1 MSHDIL
7 SLNKT
12 TKSILKNP
20 DPKSSLAY
28 SNAILRK
35 DPAKVN
41 IEGIGLNPNIQLE
54 DEYIS
59 NLQKQIHFMDL
70 EIKLMKEK
78 QAQEE
83 ALGGNYQFAKIG
95 LNDGKPSMDHIL
107 TTTNKMK
114 GMRSDMTKQIN
125 LLEQDLMRNR
135 EENTVLQAKVG
146 NLERHVIEYD
156 EKLTKVL
163 HENSEALNQIRTK
176 LLTEKKQREEAEVDM
191 SKMKPQLDKILHDN
205 VELRRESELKEI
217 NDKLNNKR
225 VDEDEALD
233 KENLETK
240 KKLIDELQME
250 KARLLIVT
258 EKDPRLQSL
267 REDNER
273 LSKEV
278 KQSEKKLDD
287 ANYKVLETETRQL
300 LSVRKK
306 DEDQEARK
314 KLQAELEKWRDQ
326 LDDTTKSNELKVERK
341 LREAESAQI
350 RELQAELLKERTEL
364 GELRNKFEAIS
375 NKEREY
381 ILDQANR
388 ERHRADLEAKK
399 TKNQALIKDLR
410 TQNEELDPKVND
422 ADVKVDDLRLK
433 LTDKRELRAKL
444 QLKLKEVEEQNI
456 ILLSRYTFLEK
467 NIKLEDDM
475 KKFNMEELRNV
486 IETNKTVNDTIK
498 DFMGKWDTLK
508 KFSKH
513 GGQQQ

>member
-20 DPKSSLAY
+20 DPKASLAY

-41 IEGIGLNPNIQLE
+41 MEGIGLNPNIQLE

-78 QAQEE
+78 QVQEE

-107 TTTNKMK
+107 TTTSKLKQMK
-114 GMRSDMTKQIN
+114 GDMTKQIN

-135 EENTVLQAKVG
+135 EENTIFHAKVA
-146 NLERHVIEYD
+146 NLERHVVDYD

-163 HENSEALNQIRTK
+163 HENSDAMNQMRTK
-176 LLTEKKQREEAEVDM
+176 FLTEKKQREECEVDM
-191 SKMKPQLDKILHDN
+191 SKMKPQLDKILADN
-205 VELRRESELKEI
+205 VELRRETEIKEI
-217 NDKLNNKR
+217 NDRLNNKR

-233 KENLETK
+233 KETLETK

-258 EKDPRLQSL
+258 EKDPRLQAL

-273 LSKEV
+273 FLKDL
-278 KQSEKKLDD
+278 KGSEKKLDD

-314 KLQAELEKWRDQ
+314 KLQQELEKWRDQ
-326 LDDTTKSNELKVERK
+326 LDETTKSNELKVERK
-341 LREAESAQI
+341 IREAESAI
-350 RELQAELLKERTEL
+350 IKELQADLLKERTEL
-364 GELRNKFEAIS
+364 GEFRNKFELVA

-399 TKNQALIKDLR
+399 AKNQATIKDLR
-410 TQNEELDPKVND
+410 AQVEDLDPKVND
-422 ADVKVDDLRLK
+422 MEVKVDDLRLK
-433 LTDKRELRAKL
+433 LTDKREIRVKL
-444 QLKLKEVEEQNI
+444 QLKLKEVEEENI
-456 ILLSRYTFLEK
+456 ILLSKFTFLQN

-475 KKFNMEELRNV
+475 KKFNIDELRRV
-486 IETNKTVNDTIK
+486 TETNKNVNDTIK
-498 DFMGKWDTLK
+498 NFMDKWDTLK
-508 KFSKH
+508 KFSKM
-513 GGQQQ
+513 Q

>member
-20 DPKSSLAY
+20 DPKASLAY

-78 QAQEE
+78 QTQEE

-95 LNDGKPSMDHIL
+95 INDGKFSMDHIM
-107 TTTNKMK
+107 TTTNKFQQMK
-114 GMRSDMTKQIN
+114 GDMTKQIN

-135 EENTVLQAKVG
+135 EENTIIHAKVA
-146 NLERHVIEYD
+146 NLERHVVDYD

-163 HENSEALNQIRTK
+163 HENSQSLNEMRNK
-176 LLTEKKQREEAEVDM
+176 LLAEKKQREDCEVDM

-205 VELRRESELKEI
+205 AELRRESEIKEI
-217 NDKLNNKR
+217 NDRLNNKR

-233 KENLETK
+233 KETLETK

-258 EKDPRLQSL
+258 EKDPRLQAL

-273 LSKEV
+273 FIKDLKD
-278 KQSEKKLDD
+278 SEKKVDD

-306 DEDQEARK
+306 DEDQDARK
-314 KLQAELEKWRDQ
+314 KLQQELEKWRDQ
-326 LDDTTKSNELKVERK
+326 LEETTKSNELKVERK
-341 LREAESAQI
+341 IREAESAII

-364 GELRNKFEAIS
+364 GEFRNKFENVA

-388 ERHRADLEAKK
+388 ERHRADLEVKK
-399 TKNQALIKDLR
+399 TKNLATIKDLR
-410 TQNEELDPKVND
+410 TQIEDLDPKVND
-422 ADVKVDDLRLK
+422 MDVKVDDLRLK

-444 QLKLKEVEEQNI
+444 QLKLKEVEEENI
-456 ILLSRYTFLEK
+456 ILLSKFTFLQH

-475 KKFNMEELRNV
+475 KKFNIEDLRRV
-486 IETNKTVNDTIK
+486 TETNKNVNETIK
-498 DFMGKWDTLK
+498 NFMDKWDTLK
-508 KFSKH
+508 KFSKM
-513 GGQQQ
+513 Q

>member
-35 DPAKVN
+35 DPARVN

-78 QAQEE
+78 QVQEE

-114 GMRSDMTKQIN
+114 QMKGDMTKNTN
-125 LLEQDLMRNR
+125 LLEQDLMKNR
-135 EENTVLQAKVG
+135 EENTILHAKVA
-146 NLERHVIEYD
+146 NLERHVVDYD

-163 HENSEALNQIRTK
+163 HENSDALNQIRTK
-176 LLTEKKQREEAEVDM
+176 LLMEKKQREDAEVDM
-191 SKMKPQLDKILHDN
+191 SKMKPQLDKVLADN
-205 VELRRESELKEI
+205 VELRRESELREI
-217 NDKLNNKR
+217 NERLINKR
-225 VDEDEALD
+225 ADEDEALD
-233 KENLETK
+233 KESLEVK
-240 KKLIDELQME
+240 KKLIDELQVE
-250 KARLLIVT
+250 KARLFIVT

-273 LSKEV
+273 LVKEV
-278 KQSEKKLDD
+278 KQSEKKVDD
-287 ANYKVLETETRQL
+287 VNYKVLETETRQL
-300 LSVRKK
+300 LSVKKK

-314 KLQAELEKWRDQ
+314 KLQAELDKWRDQ

-341 LREAESAQI
+341 LRVAESADI

-364 GELRNKFEAIS
+364 GELRNKFESVSA
-375 NKEREY
+375 KEREY

-388 ERHRADLEAKK
+388 ERHRADLEVKK
-399 TKNQALIKDLR
+399 TKNLATIKELR
-410 TQNEELDPKVND
+410 AQIDEIDPKVND
-422 ADVKVDDLRLK
+422 FDVKVDDLRLK

-456 ILLSRYTFLEK
+456 ILLSKFTFLQN

-475 KKFNMEELRNV
+475 KKFNIEELRNV
-486 IETNKTVNDTIK
+486 IETNRTVNDTIK
-498 DFMGKWDTLK
+498 DFMEKWDTLK
-508 KFSKH
+508 KFSKMA
-513 GGQQQ
+513 